1 MKKLLVF
8 LGLIFVGT
16 FAFANIELDTT
27 LYGSPFNKR
36 PMKGENDAFDFK
48 LKEGFAFGSEDSV
61 AFYFGDKS
69 TKFDIGLGIFVA
81 FDVFSKIEAD
91 SKSVD
96 VTGVN
101 LGMGIGPAFRYSFSE
116 KFSLFA
122 RPSLAMG
129 LTGFKPSKDNPDDIT
144 FSDFSA
150 LFDLNIGGR
159 SWLLNTDGFHLGI
172 TYGGIFE
179 AGAGSGTRI
188 EKHQSD
194 INYDVSNVAFK
205 IYVGACFNFGDRGID
220 R

>member
-27 LYGSPFNKR
+27 LYGSPFNSR
-36 PMKGENDAFDFK
+36 SIK
-48 LKEGFAFGSEDSV
+48 LNGNTDTVKEGFGFGGEDSV
-61 AFYFGDKS
+61 AFYFGQKQ
-69 TKFDIGLGIFVA
+69 TKFDLGLGIFVA
-81 FDVFSKIEAD
+81 FDLFNSFESD
-91 SKSVD
+91 SKSYD
-96 VTGVN
+96 ANGLN
-101 LGMGIGPAFRYSFSE
+101 FAMGIGPAFRYSFSE

-129 LTGFKPSKDNPDDIT
+129 ITGFKRSKDNPNDET
-144 FSDFSA
+144 MTDFTA

-159 SWLLNTDGFHLGI
+159 SWLLNMDGFHLGI

-179 AGAGSGTRI
+179 VGGGTGVYSA
-188 EKHQSD
+188 KKMTNQD
-194 INYDVSNVAFK
+194 FDVTSVGFK

>member
-8 LGLIFVGT
+8 LGLIVVGS

-27 LYGSPFNKR
+27 LYGSPFNQR

-81 FDVFSKIEAD
+81 FDIFSTAKFD
-91 SKSVD
+91 SDSVD
-96 VTGVN
+96 VTGIN
-101 LGMGIGPAFRYSFSE
+101 FAMGIGPAFRYSFSE

-122 RPSLAMG
+122 RPSFAMG
-129 LTGFKPSKDNPDDIT
+129 ITGLKPSKDNTNDVV

-150 LFDLNIGGR
+150 LFDLNVGGR
-159 SWLLNTDGFHLGI
+159 SWLLNADGFHLGI
-172 TYGGIFE
+172 TYGAIFE
-179 AGAGSGTRI
+179 AGAGSGI
-188 EKHQSD
+188 KAEKQQDD
-194 INYDVSNVAFK
+194 IKYDVSNVAFK